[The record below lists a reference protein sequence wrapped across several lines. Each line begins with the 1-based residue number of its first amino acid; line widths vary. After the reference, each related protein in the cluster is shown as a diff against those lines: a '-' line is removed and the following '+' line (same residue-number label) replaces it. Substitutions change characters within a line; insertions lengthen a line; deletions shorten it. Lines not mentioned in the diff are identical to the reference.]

1 MSSSRLPGPL
11 SLGRAPR
18 WLAQGSVRA
27 LRATSP
33 QALAYLLRSPARRV
47 TLDAIFWHAARQ
59 IAWRGSSRSV
69 ATVRCYLTR
78 PDREPDVYELRFANR
93 SCQMVRG
100 AGEGKAEVTVALDDA
115 ELVRLVTGQS
125 TPAQGVLNG
134 RIMVRGDLGKAAAAL
149 ASVFL
154 AG

>member
-1 MSSSRLPGPL
+1 MSSSRLPDPL
-11 SLGRAPR
+11 SLGGAPR
-18 WLAQGSVRA
+18 WLARGSVRA

-33 QALAYLLRSPARRV
+33 QALEYLLRSPARRL
-47 TLDAIFWHAARQ
+47 TLDSIFWHAARQ
-59 IAWRGSSRSV
+59 MARRGSGRAV
-69 ATVRCYLTR
+69 ATVRCYVTGA
-78 PDREPDVYELRFANR
+78 DREPDVYELRFANG

-100 AGEGKAEVTVALDDA
+100 ASAAKAEVTVALDDA

-125 TPAQGVLNG
+125 TPAQGVFNG